1 MTVSSQISRS
11 GPYLGNGVTTVFDY
25 DFLIVSPDH
34 LEVIRANPA
43 GVETVLTIG
52 ADYTVSGVGNQ
63 GGGSISLTST
73 PAAGYTITILRNVPF
88 TQETDLE
95 NQGSYY
101 PETIEAAFDLAAMRD
116 QQIAEKLDR
125 AILVPPSSG
134 GGGAG
139 LSNQLRD
146 NINRLALSAE
156 NIDDVA
162 NDLPNVDTVAASV
175 PDIAT
180 VAQNIASVIAASGSV
195 LNLIPQNYVGNGIA
209 SSFVLPGYVATAAN
223 VLVWVSGVRKIPTTE
238 YTALGTTLTFP
249 APVANGAPI
258 NVLVIG
264 AVTMA
269 DVAAEADRA
278 DLAADAAEAAYAA
291 VLAAA
296 ATYVTKA
303 GNQTLSGLNT
313 FSALAT
319 FTAGLVAGLI
329 RSRAGSLAIMNGAG
343 DETLA
348 TFADDGAVSLYHN
361 NAKKIETD
369 ASGAIVTGRL
379 RETAR
384 DAEKWHSVARSAGTW
399 YQNTTGRLIRVAA
412 TNQSSL
418 SSGALSISV
427 NDTPSTLD
435 IGFVTSPPN
444 GIGWRYTVYADVP
457 PGHYY
462 RISVSGGAT
471 IDQVMELS

>member
-11 GPYLGNGVTTVFDY
+11 GPYSGNGVTTVFDY
-25 DFLIVSPDH
+25 DFLILSADH

-52 ADYTVSGVGNQ
+52 ADYSVSGVGVQ
-63 GGGSISLTST
+63 GGGSVTLTVA
-73 PAAGYTITILRNVPF
+73 PATGYTITILRDVPF
-88 TQETDLE
+88 SQDTDLE
-95 NQGSYY
+95 NQGAYY
-101 PETIEAAFDLAAMRD
+101 PETIEAALDLGAMRD
-116 QQIAEKLDR
+116 QQILEKLDR
-125 AILVPPSSG
+125 AIIVPPSSG

-146 NINRLALSAE
+146 NINRLALSAD

-162 NDLPNVDTVAASV
+162 GDLPNVDTVADAV
-175 PDIAT
+175 PDITT

-195 LNLIPQNYVGNGIA
+195 LNLLPQNYVGNGVA

-249 APVANGAPI
+249 APVANAAPI

-269 DVAAEADRA
+269 DVVAEADRA

-329 RSRAGSLAIMNGAG
+329 KSRAGSLSIMNGAG

-348 TFADDGAVSLYHN
+348 TFVDDGAVSLYHN

-369 ASGAIVTGRL
+369 ASGVIVTGRV

-384 DAEKWHSVARSAGTW
+384 DAEKWHTVTRSVNTY
-399 YQNTTGRLIRVAA
+399 YQNTTGRMIRVSVM
-412 TNQSSL
+412 NESSL
-418 SSGALSISV
+418 SSGSLSLTV
-427 NDTPSTLD
+427 NDSASPNIIAS
-435 IGFVTSPPN
+435 VTVPGN
-444 GIGWRYTVYADVP
+444 GIGWRNAVYADVP

-462 RISVSGGAT
+462 QITVSGGVT
-471 IDQVMELS
+471 LYQVQELS